1 MNLGL
6 LIRMFI
12 CILSLGGFLYF
23 YINKQNVITELR
35 LQIPTIQKELREIE
49 QENTRLQFVV
59 EEFESPSH
67 LMELARQPEYR
78 HLKHPLC
85 KDIIEIETK

>member
-12 CILSLGGFLYF
+12 CVLSLGGLLYF
-23 YINKQNVITELR
+23 YISKQNVITELR
-35 LQIPTIQKELREIE
+35 LQIPAIQKEFREIE

-67 LMELARQPEYR
+67 LMELARKPEYR
-78 HLKHPLC
+78 HLKHPLV
-85 KDIIEIETK
+85 KDIIEIETR